1 MGVCHNPTKKFPSA
15 SNSPKGFSQTQVDF
29 FPPPNLL
36 RKSCQS
42 PKILKN
48 QSLIQCV
55 SGIELNSILQQGGNI
70 ESNLFS
76 FFSLQKVE
84 ISIINQT
91 NIELLHKIKEEKKN
105 TKQYHE
111 RKLIKEILEYYES
124 TINDY
129 ADLLKKMEVWNQAE
143 NNFCTSIL
151 FNATE
156 IFQVLLSFK
165 KATNK
170 KKNIKYWWLPPLINF
185 SDSYTIKDCYSYLQK
200 KIEALEKQLNILSKN
215 VLGVEVESQQIKK
228 FSETLSGKKEC
239 ERSPKLNKNTF
250 LRKESEGINLSEGH
264 QAMKCNEY
272 TLTKAPLMSK

>member
-1 MGVCHNPTKKFPSA
+1 MNRIYSH
-15 SNSPKGFSQTQVDF
+15 F
-29 FPPPNLL
+29 FPC
-36 RKSCQS
+36 R
-42 PKILKN
+42 
-48 QSLIQCV
+48 
-55 SGIELNSILQQGGNI
+55 
-70 ESNLFS
+70 
-76 FFSLQKVE
+76 KVE

-124 TINDY
+124 TVNDY
-129 ADLLKKMEVWNQAE
+129 ADLLQKVEVWNQAE

-165 KATNK
+165 KSTNK

-185 SDSYTIKDCYSYLQK
+185 SDTYTIKDCYLYLQK
-200 KIEALEKQLNILSKN
+200 RIEALEDQLNILSKN
-215 VLGVEVESQQIKK
+215 LLGAEVESQQIKK
-228 FSETLSGKKEC
+228 LSETFSGKKEC
-239 ERSPKLNKNTF
+239 DKSTMLPKNTSI
-250 LRKESEGINLSEGH
+250 RKESEGINISEKH

-272 TLTKAPLMSK
+272 NLTKAHLMSK